1 MKVLNDTDH
10 DNDNDFTYQLCNR
23 FFDTNVSDYD
33 SNYKNEIY
41 NYDQFKSY
49 IEYLLSAKQDM
60 M

>member
-1 MKVLNDTDH
+1 MTMTMISLTSYAI
-10 DNDNDFTYQLCNR
+10 DFSILM
-23 FFDTNVSDYD
+23 FDYE

-49 IEYLLSAKQDM
+49 IEYLLSAKQEM